1 MFCVM
6 VSDFVVNAIW
16 LAIVVVN
23 LGRHGFGLTYG
34 DSVFMLTSVRDRY
47 SHLPFRSYLPE
58 LQVCLELASGT
69 IVKVCPGDRTTFL
82 FFFSKFRVAC
92 NFASMALP
100 YARPTG
106 VFWSGNGRNM
116 GIIVDFS
123 SKENGQFVCKS
134 GMTPCFS
141 SQTEKKNA
149 PNIMKKKK
157 FVLPHLHHDVM
168 SNIFK
173 RLPADS
179 LLRGVKYQLHQQD
192 FFRLSF
198 YGVDGLEFNVRELAT
213 FRFKLLNVLSS
224 CNGLALVEERV
235 PDGSDKTYC
244 PYVVNPITKQKIQP
258 SWDFCR
264 VGILSN
270 WIELVF
276 VPSAKEYKI
285 VASISDKEKPYELF
299 YIWTLGR
306 DNMWRE
312 IDGPQLRFD
321 ILGNRVLVE
330 GVLYYDLTYELLAIN
345 VSNEKAKVL
354 QIPNELSPGLKSL
367 LKIGGCLSYVNYV
380 NPCKVDIWMLKNCS
394 SINEGEW
401 VLKFSIVPPVG
412 QMRMEILR
420 YVLTA
425 LGSVNNG
432 EVIIFRK
439 LNDSSLECGVLC
451 VYDVNTKKWREIEND
466 KDESEF
472 KAVHCNSLVSLK
484 KEANAVGLKPQGI
497 GNSELR
503 IYGEFVGK
511 SGMNW
516 HFTSCSSS
524 HTKSYAPNIMA
535 TKEKPET
542 RKKRK
547 LLSPYLHHDV
557 MSDIF
562 KRIPADSLLRG
573 VKYQCKQWLAIT
585 TNPVFIDGH
594 LYSSPNGVI
603 TVKYINKTSSVFR
616 FMEFDGLE
624 FNVREL
630 ATFRFK
636 LLNVLSSCNGLALV
650 EERVPDGSDKT
661 YCPYVVNPITKQK
674 IQPSWD
680 FCRVGILSNW
690 IELVFVPSAKEYKIV
705 ASISDK
711 EKPYELF
718 YIWTLGRDNM
728 WREIDGPQLR
738 FDILGNRVLVEGVLY
753 YDLTYELLAINVS
766 NEKAEVL
773 QIPNE
778 LSPGLKSLLKIGV
791 SMRGSG
797 YLSSALSPCWP
808 NAYGNLRY
816 VLTALGSVNNGEV
829 IIFRKLNDSSL
840 ECGVLCVYDVNT
852 KKWREIENDKDESEF
867 KAVYCNCLVSLK

>member
-1 MFCVM
+1 M
-6 VSDFVVNAIW
+6 VLIA
-16 LAIVVVN
+16 
-23 LGRHGFGLTYG
+23 
-34 DSVFMLTSVRDRY
+34 
-47 SHLPFRSYLPE
+47 
-58 LQVCLELASGT
+58 
-69 IVKVCPGDRTTFL
+69 
-82 FFFSKFRVAC
+82 
-92 NFASMALP
+92 
-100 YARPTG
+100 
-106 VFWSGNGRNM
+106 GRNM

-179 LLRGVKYQLHQQD
+179 LLRGVKYQ
-192 FFRLSF
+192 
-198 YGVDGLEFNVRELAT
+198 
-213 FRFKLLNVLSS
+213 
-224 CNGLALVEERV
+224 
-235 PDGSDKTYC
+235 
-244 PYVVNPITKQKIQP
+244 
-258 SWDFCR
+258 
-264 VGILSN
+264 
-270 WIELVF
+270 
-276 VPSAKEYKI
+276 
-285 VASISDKEKPYELF
+285 
-299 YIWTLGR
+299 
-306 DNMWRE
+306 
-312 IDGPQLRFD
+312 
-321 ILGNRVLVE
+321 
-330 GVLYYDLTYELLAIN
+330 
-345 VSNEKAKVL
+345 
-354 QIPNELSPGLKSL
+354 
-367 LKIGGCLSYVNYV
+367 
-380 NPCKVDIWMLKNCS
+380 
-394 SINEGEW
+394 
-401 VLKFSIVPPVG
+401 
-412 QMRMEILR
+412 
-420 YVLTA
+420 
-425 LGSVNNG
+425 
-432 EVIIFRK
+432 
-439 LNDSSLECGVLC
+439 
-451 VYDVNTKKWREIEND
+451 
-466 KDESEF
+466 
-472 KAVHCNSLVSLK
+472 
-484 KEANAVGLKPQGI
+484 
-497 GNSELR
+497 
-503 IYGEFVGK
+503 
-511 SGMNW
+511 
-516 HFTSCSSS
+516 
-524 HTKSYAPNIMA
+524 
-535 TKEKPET
+535 
-542 RKKRK
+542 
-547 LLSPYLHHDV
+547 
-557 MSDIF
+557 
-562 KRIPADSLLRG
+562 
-573 VKYQCKQWLAIT
+573 CKQWLAIT
-585 TNPVFIDGH
+585 ANPVFIDDH

-778 LSPGLKSLLKIGV
+778 LSPGLKSLLKIGGCLSYV
-791 SMRGSG
+791 NYVNPCKVDIWMLKNCSSINEGEWVLKFSIVPPVGQMRMEI
-797 YLSSALSPCWP
+797 
-808 NAYGNLRY
+808 LRY